1 MNIVTFAAAALVG
14 AGMAF
19 VAPSAEA
26 MPRGTAPVDVTQTS
40 DVQKVHGRHCNIRR
54 GHRLTLS
61 RARSADIA
69 IAIATETVATD
80 HRHAGGHHVNRWHR
94 AGPAGDNGP
103 GRQKLFST
111 FKPRHSNAGASSPRF
126 FVPAEGLRRS
136 TSPR

>member
-54 GHRLTLS
+54 GHRS
-61 RARSADIA
+61 RCRRAVRRHRHRHCHRNRCHR
-69 IAIATETVATD
+69 

-103 GRQKLFST
+103 GVRIILDF
-111 FKPRHSNAGASSPRF
+111 
-126 FVPAEGLRRS
+126 
-136 TSPR
+136 